1 MPNGERSEMNYRN
14 CFNIKTSD
22 YGKRNIKQRFVNNG
36 FHPMV
41 AKMRGKT
48 HFLDGMVQFMEIP
61 KPRNSVEQAVRVPL
75 HKICNQKENQKTQPK
90 R

>member
-1 MPNGERSEMNYRN
+1 
-14 CFNIKTSD
+14 
-22 YGKRNIKQRFVNNG
+22 
-36 FHPMV
+36 MV
-41 AKMRGKT
+41 AKVCGKT